1 MPASLGKMVTICGIV
16 VIALAITPTGSR
28 IDPHDPWVVTQWKWI
43 QRALRQEQDATP
55 VTINPILFYLG
66 ILLSV
71 IGYGTARGE
80 DRGTSTP
87 GRGSPPH
94 IARKTSMNI
103 FVGNLAFTAT
113 ADEVR
118 QLFEGYGTV
127 ETVDS

>member
-1 MPASLGKMVTICGIV
+1 MPVSIGKMVTICGIV

-80 DRGTSTP
+80 ALRIP
-87 GRGSPPH
+87 
-94 IARKTSMNI
+94 
-103 FVGNLAFTAT
+103 
-113 ADEVR
+113 
-118 QLFEGYGTV
+118 V
-127 ETVDS
+127 EDCH